1 MTSTSQCVLSESKV
15 VERETED
22 RLQLDHRLDSL
33 ILLVYV
39 ILLVLSVI
47 TIWTFKHRRFR
58 YFHETG
64 LSVIYGL
71 IVGIALR
78 YGMKPSKLSVEYH
91 NLEHNVSSNS
101 TCGSR
106 LPPQKLIARLPVRDL
121 SGGLNVTMLFQY
133 GFEQLT
139 PTDIPFNNKAT
150 FNPEIF
156 FNVLLPPI
164 IFSAGYSMKRNHFFQ
179 NIGAILTYA
188 FLGTFLSAFVAGTIC
203 YALTR
208 MISSLAAILS
218 FADCLLFG
226 SIISATDP
234 VTVLAIF
241 NDLGVDPHLYALV
254 FGESV
259 LNDALAIALSQ
270 SVEEY
275 GSKSA
280 GSFDASA
287 LLSSVSHFSLMFGG
301 SFCIGVV
308 VGMLTALLTKFT
320 HIREHPI
327 LETTLFVLMSYST
340 FLLAETVG
348 FTGIVAVLFCGIIQA
363 HYTYN
368 NLSEE
373 SKLWTKQFFELLNFL
388 SENFVFAYI
397 GVSTFTYQQH
407 YWDVRFVFIALL
419 ACIIARMVSV
429 YPVSALINL
438 CRGYRQPCFPRHRG
452 VLENDQTTTTTAPP
466 LPGGSMSFRNFHDT
480 QNAIPHSHEI
490 NRPRDSCTKITWNMQ
505 HMIFFSGLRGA
516 MAFSLA
522 IRNTSSP
529 MRQMFFS
536 TTIVVVMTTVLL
548 CGGLVMTMLSW
559 LKIRTSVE
567 THDRQ
572 DEESLNI
579 DLTDF
584 VGARRSR
591 SWFNYYWYRFDR
603 FYLMPLLTNRGPPL
617 TESVPWCCF
626 RVAKLLTTDEQYAQH
641 ISSQASRT
649 KLNDVMRDHDSTTDS
664 VVMFSQSKADM
675 NRLSASLKLDT
686 AMLDPE
692 PYQTPQTDSPANCAS
707 ATPQQTVHS
716 SPTDPSANISALF
729 LHQRFV

>member
-1 MTSTSQCVLSESKV
+1 
-15 VERETED
+15 
-22 RLQLDHRLDSL
+22 
-33 ILLVYV
+33 
-39 ILLVLSVI
+39 
-47 TIWTFKHRRFR
+47 
-58 YFHETG
+58 
-64 LSVIYGL
+64 
-71 IVGIALR
+71 
-78 YGMKPSKLSVEYH
+78 
-91 NLEHNVSSNS
+91 
-101 TCGSR
+101 
-106 LPPQKLIARLPVRDL
+106 
-121 SGGLNVTMLFQY
+121 MLFQY

-429 YPVSALINL
+429 YP
-438 CRGYRQPCFPRHRG
+438 
-452 VLENDQTTTTTAPP
+452 
-466 LPGGSMSFRNFHDT
+466 
-480 QNAIPHSHEI
+480 
-490 NRPRDSCTKITWNMQ
+490 ITWNMQ

-664 VVMFSQSKADM
+664 VVMFGQSKADM

-692 PYQTPQTDSPANCAS
+692 PYQFSTKLLPSFILELIQDSITREVYKRHLVVVGVFAAMNSFVEPLPHPLSCRIQTEVCRIYCPTNDA
-707 ATPQQTVHS
+707 VLS
-716 SPTDPSANISALF
+716 SGISTNVMMDF
-729 LHQRFV
+729 L